1 MIDEVLTAGLIPV
14 IRQNGQGE
22 AEQFTFNLSRGY
34 DLILEKLEGWAE
46 GLVSMLPNFIL
57 AALILVV
64 FWVIARL
71 VKKGL
76 HSLLIKLTHNHVIT
90 NLFSTIGYIGVLLV
104 GVFVALG
111 VLDLQKTVT
120 SLLAGAGIIGLA
132 LGFAF
137 QDIAANFISGIIL
150 SFKQPFGEGD
160 VVLLDGH
167 MGIVKNVSLRT
178 TQMDTFQGQRVLVPN
193 KIVFQNTIINYSRT
207 GRRRIDLPIGV
218 SYGDDL
224 SKVED
229 VALNAIRN
237 SELIEQDSDV
247 QVSFKEFGSSSIN
260 FDLLVWIDYRRQPDF
275 LKARSEVVK
284 LIKKAF
290 DDNNITIPWPI
301 RTLDFNIK
309 GGEKLSDMAINLKN
323 ATNGTGESKISD
335 TES

>member
-1 MIDEVLTAGLIPV
+1 MTLEVLFPRIIPAL
-14 IRQNGQGE
+14 RQNNSGSS
-22 AEQFTFNLSRGY
+22 EQFSFDVNEGW
-34 DLILEKLEGWAE
+34 DLILEKLEGWTE

-57 AALILVV
+57 AAIALFL
-64 FWVIARL
+64 FWMLARL
-71 VKKGL
+71 IKKGL
-76 HSLLIKLTHNHVIT
+76 ESLLLKFTHNHVIT
-90 NLFSTIGYIGVLLV
+90 NLFSTIGYIAVLLM
-104 GVFVALG
+104 GVFIALG
-111 VLDLQKTVT
+111 ILDLQKTVT

-167 MGIVKNVSLRT
+167 MGVVKNVSLRT

-193 KIVFQNTIINYSRT
+193 KVVFQNTIVNYSKL

-224 SKVED
+224 EKVEKLTLD
-229 VALNAIRN
+229 AIR
-237 SELIEQDSDV
+237 SSDIVKQDSDV
-247 QVSFKEFGSSSIN
+247 QMTFKEFGGSSIN
-260 FDLLVWIDYRRQPDF
+260 FDLLVWIEYKRQPDF
-275 LKARSEVVK
+275 WKARSEIVK
-284 LIKKAF
+284 LVKKTF

-309 GGEKLSDMAINLKN
+309 GGEKLSDMAIKLEK
-323 ATNGTGESKISD
+323 AANGQESKTSD
-335 TES
+335 KKL